1 MAMIDEETLYKII
14 FSVRGEVIELK
25 RKVERLEKRLD
36 DMDRVPDTLVD
47 PPATFDIVERAE
59 PETLNLEY
67 STRVLIEKAM
77 KRNNGNRRK
86 AAQDLGISDR
96 TLYRRLKQFGIE

>member
-1 MAMIDEETLYKII
+1 MAKIDEETLYKII

-36 DMDRVPDTLVD
+36 DMERVPDTLAD
-47 PPATFDIVERAE
+47 PPATSGRAE
-59 PETLNLEY
+59 HETLNLEY
-67 STRVLIEKAM
+67 SCKRLLEEAI

>member
-1 MAMIDEETLYKII
+1 MIDEETLYKII
-14 FSVRGEVIELK
+14 FGVRGEVIELK

-36 DMDRVPDTLVD
+36 DMERVPDTLAD
-47 PPATFDIVERAE
+47 PPATFDIDDSTD
-59 PETLNLEY
+59 PLSLNLDDLC
-67 STRVLIEKAM
+67 RKMIEEAI

>member
-1 MAMIDEETLYKII
+1 MIDEETLYKII
-14 FSVRGEVIELK
+14 FDVRCEVIELK

-36 DMDRVPDTLVD
+36 DMERVPDTLAD
-47 PPATFDIVERAE
+47 PPAIGRAE

-67 STRVLIEKAM
+67 SCKRLLEEAI